1 MRRSLAICV
10 VMIAWAAA
18 QEAALAAEKGSSKSP
33 ENPPI
38 SVRHAY
44 VDAYAKSQL
53 PAQTAVPAVPLVDP
67 EAALT
72 PLQQRLEAAGAWLDL
87 MEPGDEA
94 DHWEV
99 SDCSSQDPLRPASR
113 LCGLRWRKTDGLTGI
128 RGQLDEISTGMKA
141 KFVGKALADNLE
153 VDIDSSPEIKFKF
166 DWK

>member
-1 MRRSLAICV
+1 
-10 VMIAWAAA
+10 MIAWAPA
-18 QEAALAAEKGSSKSP
+18 QEAALAAEKGTAKPS
-33 ENPPI
+33 ENPTI
-38 SVRHAY
+38 SVRHAF
-44 VDAYAKSQL
+44 VDAYSKSQI
-53 PAQTAVPAVPLVDP
+53 PTQMAAPDVPLVDP

-99 SDCSSQDPLRPASR
+99 SDCSEQDPLLGTSR

-141 KFVGKALADNLE
+141 KFVGKGLADNLE